1 MAIALV
7 TSIAINVLLMIA
19 FAMGQK
25 VLSENKKRLEES
37 LKKNMQLSKFINQMQ
52 KNREEANE
60 KINSNHD
67 SIDNALSELSN

>member
-1 MAIALV
+1 MTIALV
-7 TSIAINVLLMIA
+7 TSIVINVLLMIA

-25 VLSENKKRLEES
+25 VLTETKKRLEES

-52 KNREEANE
+52 KNRKEANE